1 MILSAVV
8 SCFHVVPKNFSVT
21 SCLMKMTWI
30 LLILFNCEVYVM
42 GFGDIMSGIGSFIS
56 AGIGLNE
63 AYNENSIK
71 NRQAQ
76 QALDD
81 SRTIAENNLN
91 FQKDNLAYQKELQ
104 QQVFDREDSSY
115 QRTAED
121 MQKAGL
127 NPLMM
132 SGTDGAGSVI
142 NTQAPQQS
150 ETPAQMKMQKSQLAL
165 QATTQVMN
173 TLKDMSNTM
182 QGIEQSSLARKQLS
196 ESQLTELDKLY
207 RSLSK
212 CDPDSQKYKDINAQ
226 ISKIV
231 LPDSISSLVAMVAK
245 SCGLDYSDIAQ
256 CVTDFF
262 NPTPTNEG
270 VPNGQSVVDWLSTP
284 LNGSAQSGSSLPK
297 SLAELVE
304 DEKSHSVN
312 TNVIKYLTDITDDRS
327 VIDKASEAYGYVEP
341 QDLAIVKQTKDII
354 DSWPKSDINDM
365 TVSDRTKYL
374 KSREEDF
381 MKYMGDDPD
390 KWQDYFA
397 WCRQNPKVTYTTQK
411 HFYLMSKGK

>member
-1 MILSAVV
+1 M
-8 SCFHVVPKNFSVT
+8 
-21 SCLMKMTWI
+21 
-30 LLILFNCEVYVM
+30 
-42 GFGDIMSGIGSFIS
+42 FGDIMSGIASVINT
-56 AGIGLNE
+56 GIGINE
-63 AYNENSIK
+63 AVNENSIT

-132 SGTDGAGSVI
+132 SGTNGAGSVI

-150 ETPAQMKMQKSQLAL
+150 EAPAQMKMQKSQLAL

-212 CDPDSQKYKDINAQ
+212 CSPGSQQYKDIYAQ

-231 LPDSISSLVAMVAK
+231 LPDSVGSLIALVAR

-256 CVTDFF
+256 VVTDFIKPSDF
-262 NPTPTNEG
+262 VNNDNT
-270 VPNGQSVVDWLSTP
+270 QSSSTLP
-284 LNGSAQSGSSLPK
+284 SSLADVK
-297 SLAELVE
+297 
-304 DEKSHSVN
+304 
-312 TNVIKYLTDITDDRS
+312 DDRS
-327 VIDKASEAYGYVEP
+327 LFQVVNDSVKADSSLADNPIISGTAHVIDSSEKTPDLSKQTADSAKAKSKINIDYNKASSLMFAKATSDDWDKYNAYKASLKGSTAEKTAQAKLWLIDYV
-341 QDLAIVKQTKDII
+341 
-354 DSWPKSDINDM
+354 S
-365 TVSDRTKYL
+365 
-374 KSREEDF
+374 
-381 MKYMGDDPD
+381 
-390 KWQDYFA
+390 
-397 WCRQNPKVTYTTQK
+397 
-411 HFYLMSKGK
+411 SKGWL